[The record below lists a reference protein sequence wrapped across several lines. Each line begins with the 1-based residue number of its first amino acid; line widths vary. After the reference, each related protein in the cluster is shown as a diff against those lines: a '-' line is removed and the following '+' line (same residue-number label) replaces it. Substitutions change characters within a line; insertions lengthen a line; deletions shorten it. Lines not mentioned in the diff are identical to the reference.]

1 MQPHELQHT
10 RLPCPS
16 LSPGACSKS
25 VEFESIESV
34 MPSNHLIL
42 CCPFLLWLSIFLSIR
57 FFYTESVLQIRWP
70 KDWSFSFS
78 ISSCCCCSVT
88 QSCPTLCDPTDCSAP
103 GLPVPHHLLKFA
115 QIHVHCI
122 GDAIWPSDPLMPSSP
137 ALNLSWH
144 EGLFQWVGSSHQVAK
159 VLGFSASTSV
169 LPMNTQDWSPLGWT
183 G

>member
-1 MQPHELQHT
+1 MIPWTAACLA
-10 RLPCPS
+10 S
-16 LSPGACSKS
+16 LSFTISQSSLKFMA
-25 VEFESIESV
+25 IELV
-34 MPSNHLIL
+34 MSSNHLIL
-42 CCPFLLWLSIFLSIR
+42 CCPLLILPSIFPRIR
-57 FFYTESVLQIRWP
+57 VFSNESAPQIRWP

-137 ALNLSWH
+137 ALNLSQH
-144 EGLFQWVGSSHQVAK
+144 QGLFQSVSSLHQMTKILELQLQQSFQQVFR
-159 VLGFSASTSV
+159 VDFH
-169 LPMNTQDWSPLGWT
+169 
-183 G
+183 